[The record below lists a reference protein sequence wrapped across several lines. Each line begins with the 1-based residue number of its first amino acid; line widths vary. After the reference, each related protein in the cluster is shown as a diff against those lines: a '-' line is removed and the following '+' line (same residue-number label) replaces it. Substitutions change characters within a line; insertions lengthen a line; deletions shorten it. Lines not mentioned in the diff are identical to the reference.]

1 MLRIPYGSTW
11 VENGTIELL
20 QYQCA
25 TQQKINRITKARNMR
40 KKISLVIAIIASAKI
55 FSQTPSEKFEFVNFS
70 QVNITD
76 DFWKPKI
83 DKVATVTMKACI
95 YQTEVKTPR
104 IANFEKV
111 ARNKGEKFEGLYYD
125 DSDVYKALEAMA
137 YALKTH
143 PDAALEAKADE
154 WIDKVAAAQLPDGY
168 LDTYFTLRNLNERWT
183 NISAHEDYN
192 AGHLIEAAVAY
203 YNVTGKRKL
212 LDVAIRLANHI
223 DSTFR
228 LSNKK
233 WFSGHEEIELALVKL
248 YKTTKDD
255 RYLKLADWY
264 LQQRG
269 RGYYTYGK
277 QWVTPDYWQDVKPV
291 KDQTE
296 ITGHAVR
303 AMYLYTGAA
312 DVAAL
317 TGDNGYMDAMKKVW
331 EDVVYRNMYITGGI
345 GSAGNN
351 EGFTKDYDL
360 PNEDAYCETCASVG
374 MVLWNQRMCQ
384 LTGDSKYIDVLERS
398 LYNGALDGLSLS
410 GDHFFYDNVLASNGQ
425 HQRREWFG
433 TACCPANIARLVTSV
448 GNYIYGKSNDG
459 IWVNLFVSS
468 NTNVRM
474 GTTDVGVKMETKYP
488 WDGQVKLSIDPVK
501 KSKFKLYIRIPGW
514 AHNSVVPGGLYSTA
528 GDNAVQDF
536 FKPTINGKTA
546 TYKMENGYAII
557 ETDWKKG
564 DIVEF
569 GLPME
574 IKKVNARGEVKMD
587 NDRIAVQRGPFIY
600 CVEGADNKDG
610 VWNLILPANT
620 NFTTV
625 NYKILDERVI
635 ALQTEVPAAFAS
647 QSGEGVE
654 IQKRKIT
661 AIPYYCWANRGANA
675 MQVWLPTKIK
685 EVKINYASRYEDGGN
700 Y

>member
-1 MLRIPYGSTW
+1 M
-11 VENGTIELL
+11 
-20 QYQCA
+20 
-25 TQQKINRITKARNMR
+25 
-40 KKISLVIAIIASAKI
+40 KKIFLLTAAIAGIKA
-55 FSQTPSEKFEFVNFS
+55 FSQTPLQKFEFVNFS

-95 YQTEVKTPR
+95 YQTEINTPR
-104 IANFEKV
+104 IRNFEKV
-111 ARNKGEKFEGLYYD
+111 ARNKGEKFEGIYYD

-143 PDAALEAKADE
+143 PDPALEAKADE

-168 LDTYFTLRNLNERWT
+168 LDTYFTLRDINQRWT
-183 NISAHEDYN
+183 NIEAHEDYN

-228 LSNKK
+228 LGNKK
-233 WFSGHEEIELALVKL
+233 WFSGHEEIELSLVKL
-248 YKTTKDD
+248 YRVTNDD

-269 RGYYTYGK
+269 KGGIYTYGK
-277 QWVTPDYWQDVKPV
+277 TWFTPAYWQDLKPV

-312 DVAAL
+312 DVASL
-317 TGDNGYMDAMKKVW
+317 TGDNGYMTAMQKVW

-345 GSAGNN
+345 GSAGDN

-384 LTGDSKYIDVLERS
+384 LTGDGKYIDVLERS

-425 HQRREWFG
+425 NQRREWFG

-459 IWVNLFVSS
+459 IWVNLFVGS
-468 NTNVRM
+468 NTNIKISN
-474 GTTDVGVKMETKYP
+474 TDVGVKMETNYP
-488 WDGQVKLSIDPVK
+488 WDGKVKISIDPKEK
-501 KSKFKLYIRIPGW
+501 KNFSVHIRIPGW
-514 AHNSVVPGGLYSTA
+514 QKGGIVPGDLYK
-528 GDNAVQDF
+528 NANVSESVLF
-536 FKPTINGKTA
+536 FSVNGKVVSFRE
-546 TYKMENGYAII
+546 ENGYAII
-557 ETDWKKG
+557 DRKWQKG
-564 DIVEF
+564 DVISFEYNMPVTK
-569 GLPME
+569 
-574 IKKVNARGEVKMD
+574 IAARSEVRSD
-587 NDRIAVQRGPFIY
+587 IDRIALQRGPLVY
-600 CVEGADNKDG
+600 CVERADNKDG
-610 VWNLILPANT
+610 VWNLTLPAGT
-620 NFTTV
+620 NFTTI
-625 NYKILDERVI
+625 NYKILDEPVV
-635 ALQTEVPAAFAS
+635 ALQTELPSAMANEN
-647 QSGEGVE
+647 GDGVKIE
-654 IQKRKIT
+654 NRKIT
-661 AIPYYCWANRGANA
+661 VIPYYCWANRGAND

-685 EVKINYASRYEDGGN
+685 EVKINYSSRYEDGGN

>member
-1 MLRIPYGSTW
+1 MIVLTLLRRPSFKWT
-11 VENGTIELL
+11 
-20 QYQCA
+20 
-25 TQQKINRITKARNMR
+25 
-40 KKISLVIAIIASAKI
+40 SI
-55 FSQTPSEKFEFVNFS
+55 FSVVLFYTTTAYSQTASQKFEFVNFS
-70 QVNITD
+70 DVNITD
-76 DFWKPKI
+76 SFWKPKI

-95 YQTEVKTPR
+95 YQTEIKTPR
-104 IANFEKV
+104 IRNFEKV
-111 ARNKGEKFEGLYYD
+111 ARHDGEKFEGLYYD
-125 DSDVYKALEAMA
+125 DSDVYKALEAIA

-143 PDAALEAKADE
+143 PDPELEAKADE
-154 WIDKVAAAQLPDGY
+154 WIDKVSAAQLPDGY
-168 LDTYFTLRNLNERWT
+168 LDTYFTLRDLSQRWT
-183 NISAHEDYN
+183 NIEAHEDYN

-203 YNVTGKRKL
+203 YRVTGKRKL

-248 YKTTKDD
+248 YKVTQDE

-269 RGYYTYGK
+269 KGGIYTYGK
-277 QWVTPDYWQDVKPV
+277 TWFTPAYWQDLKPV

-303 AMYLYTGAA
+303 AMYLYTGTA

-317 TGDNGYMDAMKKVW
+317 TGNKDYMNAMQKVW

-345 GSAGNN
+345 GSAGDN

-384 LTGDSKYIDVLERS
+384 LTGDSKYVDVLERS

-448 GNYIYGKSNDG
+448 GNYIYGKNNDG
-459 IWVNLFVSS
+459 IWINLFIGSDTKISVA
-468 NTNVRM
+468 N
-474 GTTDVGVKMETKYP
+474 TDVAVKMETNYP
-488 WDGQVKLSIDPVK
+488 WDGAVKIHVDPTK
-501 KSKFKLYIRIPGW
+501 KAKFKLYIRQPGW
-514 AHNSVVPGGLYSTA
+514 SQPGVTDGLYQVS
-528 GDNAVQDF
+528 DSHLSSPIHIF
-536 FKPTINGKTA
+536 INGKDILND
-546 TYKMENGYAII
+546 KSIKSVLENGYWVV
-557 ETDWKKG
+557 EREWKKG
-564 DIVEF
+564 DVVDLSFPMTSRIVS
-569 GLPME
+569 
-574 IKKVNARGEVKMD
+574 ARPELKMD
-587 NDRIAVQRGPFIY
+587 RERIALQRGPIIY
-600 CVEGADNKDG
+600 CVEGADNKEG
-610 VWNLILPANT
+610 VWNLVVLPAT
-620 NFTTV
+620 NFSET
-625 NYKILDERVI
+625 NYSVLDEHVM
-635 ALQTEVPAAFAS
+635 ALQGEVLSADPNKDGNGFTM
-647 QSGEGVE
+647 V
-654 IQKRKIT
+654 KRKIT
-661 AIPYYCWANRGANA
+661 AIPYYCWANRGAND
-675 MQVWLPTKIK
+675 MQVWLPTRIR
-685 EVKINYASRYEDGGN
+685 EIKINYSSKYEDGGN

>member
-1 MLRIPYGSTW
+1 
-11 VENGTIELL
+11 
-20 QYQCA
+20 
-25 TQQKINRITKARNMR
+25 MR
-40 KKISLVIAIIASAKI
+40 KKIFLIIAIVGTTKV
-55 FSQTPSEKFEFVNFS
+55 FSQTPLEKFEFVNFS
-70 QVNITD
+70 QVNLTD

-83 DKVATVTMKACI
+83 DKVATVTLKACI
-95 YQTEVKTPR
+95 YQTEIKTPR
-104 IANFEKV
+104 IRNFEKV
-111 ARNKGEKFEGLYYD
+111 ARSKGEKFEGLYYD

-143 PDAALEAKADE
+143 PDKDLEAKADE

-168 LDTYFTLRNLNERWT
+168 LDTYFTLRDLSQRWT
-183 NISAHEDYN
+183 NIEAHEDYN

-228 LSNKK
+228 LGSKK

-248 YKTTKDD
+248 YRVTNDD

-269 RGYYTYGK
+269 KGGIYTYGK
-277 QWVTPDYWQDVKPV
+277 GWVVPGYWQDIKPV

-312 DVAAL
+312 DVSAM
-317 TGDNGYMDAMKKVW
+317 TGDVGYMNAMQKVW
-331 EDVVYRNMYITGGI
+331 EDVVNRNMYITGGI
-345 GSAGNN
+345 GSAGDN

-459 IWVNLFVSS
+459 IWVNLFVAS
-468 NTNVRM
+468 NTNIKVANNA
-474 GTTDVGVKMETKYP
+474 VGVKMETNYP
-488 WDGQVKLSIDPVK
+488 WDGKVRLNLEPQAT
-501 KSKFKLYIRIPGW
+501 SKFKLFLRVPGW
-514 AHNSVVPGGLYSTA
+514 CYSKVVPGDLYTTS
-528 GDNAVQDF
+528 GSEAVQDL
-536 FKPTINGKTA
+536 FKPVINGKPVV
-546 TYKMENGYAII
+546 YKFENGYAVI
-557 ETDWKKG
+557 ERSWKKG
-564 DIVEF
+564 DVVEF
-569 GLPME
+569 NLPME

-587 NDRIAVQRGPFIY
+587 NDRIALQRGPFVY

-620 NFTTV
+620 NFTTTR
-625 NYKILDERVI
+625 YKVLDESVI
-635 ALQTEVPAAFAS
+635 ALQTELPAAFANKN
-647 QSGEGVE
+647 GDGIE
-654 IQKRKIT
+654 IGRRKVT
-661 AIPYYCWANRGANA
+661 AIPYYCWANRGPNA
-675 MQVWLPTKIK
+675 MEVWLPTKIK
-685 EVKINYASRYEDGGN
+685 EVKINYASKYEDGGN

>member
-1 MLRIPYGSTW
+1 M
-11 VENGTIELL
+11 
-20 QYQCA
+20 
-25 TQQKINRITKARNMR
+25 
-40 KKISLVIAIIASAKI
+40 KKIFLLTAAIAGIKA
-55 FSQTPSEKFEFVNFS
+55 FSQTPLQKFEFVNFS

-95 YQTEVKTPR
+95 YQTEINTPR
-104 IANFEKV
+104 IRNFEKV
-111 ARNKGEKFEGLYYD
+111 ARNKGEKFEGIYYD

-143 PDAALEAKADE
+143 PDPALEAKADE

-168 LDTYFTLRNLNERWT
+168 LDTYFTLRDINQRWT
-183 NISAHEDYN
+183 NIEAHEDYN

-228 LSNKK
+228 LGNKK
-233 WFSGHEEIELALVKL
+233 WFSGHEEIELSLVKL
-248 YKTTKDD
+248 YRVSNDD

-269 RGYYTYGK
+269 KGGIYTYGK
-277 QWVTPDYWQDVKPV
+277 TWFTPAYWQDLKPV

-312 DVAAL
+312 DVASL
-317 TGDNGYMDAMKKVW
+317 TGDNGYMTAMQKVW

-345 GSAGNN
+345 GSAGDN

-425 HQRREWFG
+425 NQRREWFG

-459 IWVNLFVSS
+459 IWVNLFVGS
-468 NTNVRM
+468 NTNIKISN
-474 GTTDVGVKMETKYP
+474 TDVAVKMETNYP
-488 WDGQVKLSIDPVK
+488 WDGK
-501 KSKFKLYIRIPGW
+501 
-514 AHNSVVPGGLYSTA
+514 
-528 GDNAVQDF
+528 
-536 FKPTINGKTA
+536 
-546 TYKMENGYAII
+546 
-557 ETDWKKG
+557 
-564 DIVEF
+564 
-569 GLPME
+569 
-574 IKKVNARGEVKMD
+574 
-587 NDRIAVQRGPFIY
+587 
-600 CVEGADNKDG
+600 
-610 VWNLILPANT
+610 
-620 NFTTV
+620 
-625 NYKILDERVI
+625 
-635 ALQTEVPAAFAS
+635 
-647 QSGEGVE
+647 
-654 IQKRKIT
+654 
-661 AIPYYCWANRGANA
+661 
-675 MQVWLPTKIK
+675 
-685 EVKINYASRYEDGGN
+685 VKIQY
-700 Y
+700 